1 MGSSVSVKVIK
12 DTKGAGVA
20 ALQRRLRASVQ
31 RVLIGVPAG
40 PTEPDGASMALVA
53 ATVEF
58 GKDNQPE
65 RPFLRG
71 GIRESLPQVRA
82 LAKHDLAAVSEGR
95 MTIPVALERIGLVAV
110 GSVKKYMAGD
120 NFAPNAPSTIAK
132 KGSSQPTIDSGAL
145 RQSITHVVEGA

>member
-1 MGSSVSVKVIK
+1 MSVTVRVIK
-12 DTKGAGVA
+12 DTGGAGVA
-20 ALQRRLRASVQ
+20 ALQRRLRASVS
-31 RVLIGVPAG
+31 RVLVGVPAG
-40 PTEPDGASMALVA
+40 PVEADGTSMALVA

-71 GIRESLPQVRA
+71 GVRESLPQVRA
-82 LAKHDLAAVSEGR
+82 LAKHDLAAVAEGN
-95 MTIPVALERIGLVAV
+95 MTIPMALERVGLVVV

-132 KGSSQPTIDSGAL
+132 KGSSQPTINTSAL
-145 RQSITHVVEGA
+145 RQAVTHVVESA

>member
-1 MGSSVSVKVIK
+1 MGSSVNVKVIK
-12 DTKGAGVA
+12 DTGGAGLA
-20 ALQRRLRASVQ
+20 ALQRRLRASVS
-31 RVLIGVPAG
+31 RVLVGVPAG
-40 PTEPDGASMALVA
+40 PVEADGTSMALVA

-71 GIRESLPQVRA
+71 GVRESLPQVRA
-82 LAKHDLAAVSEGR
+82 LAKHDLAAVAEGN
-95 MTIPVALERIGLVAV
+95 MTIPMALERVGLVVV

-132 KGSSQPTIDSGAL
+132 KGSSQPTINTSAL
-145 RQSITHVVEGA
+145 RQAVTHVVESA